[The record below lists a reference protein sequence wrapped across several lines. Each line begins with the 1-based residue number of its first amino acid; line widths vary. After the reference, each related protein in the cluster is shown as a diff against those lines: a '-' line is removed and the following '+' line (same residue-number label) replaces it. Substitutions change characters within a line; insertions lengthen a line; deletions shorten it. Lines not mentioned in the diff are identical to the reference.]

1 MVKKMNASAQDW
13 EWGKHVLE
21 ILASGIRWQKKRQN
35 DWKKKIKLPVL
46 ADSKEFAK
54 QLLEL
59 ITGDFSRG
67 SSG

>member
-1 MVKKMNASAQDW
+1 MVKKMNASPQDR
-13 EWGKHVLE
+13 EWGKDVLE
-21 ILASGIRWQKKRQN
+21 ILASGIRWQKKTQN

-46 ADSKEFAK
+46 ADHKEFAK